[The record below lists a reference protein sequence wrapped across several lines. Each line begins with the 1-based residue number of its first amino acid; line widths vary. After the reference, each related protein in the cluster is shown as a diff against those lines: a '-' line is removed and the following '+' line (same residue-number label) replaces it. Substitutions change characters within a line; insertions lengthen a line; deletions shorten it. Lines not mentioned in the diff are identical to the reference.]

1 MLIDLCTVAS
11 VCIFLFSILC
21 CDWFLKTDLAL
32 SSRIICI
39 CLVLTFSRMSEPCM
53 WRLKKSRLFP
63 VISTLLVQKL
73 EIFLVIWISMSYLDI
88 WICLNEVFWST
99 LQKRFW
105 SLVCCSLDLVIVHC
119 RTLICLSFHWSAKSS
134 CHWKD
139 AGVFICIIHL
149 SCLLWWS
156 VVCSPSEAHPVSPQN
171 IPLDFFFQSWIF
183 FQFYFLHRRK
193 EAGEG
198 SCSYGHTI
206 FSAVSEVDRSCPKG
220 SGACLYQLFMEWY
233 GLTILA

>member
-1 MLIDLCTVAS
+1 
-11 VCIFLFSILC
+11 
-21 CDWFLKTDLAL
+21 
-32 SSRIICI
+32 
-39 CLVLTFSRMSEPCM
+39 
-53 WRLKKSRLFP
+53 
-63 VISTLLVQKL
+63 
-73 EIFLVIWISMSYLDI
+73 MSYLDI

-171 IPLDFFFQSWIF
+171 IPLGFFFNLGFFAPTQRSGRGQLFIWAHDFFRCFW
-183 FQFYFLHRRK
+183 
-193 EAGEG
+193 GG
-198 SCSYGHTI
+198 
-206 FSAVSEVDRSCPKG
+206 PKLSKRICCMLVPAIHG
-220 SGACLYQLFMEWY
+220 VIWADYSSITF
-233 GLTILA
+233 